1 MQPLRPFSRTRPMPR
16 ALLHPLRITLLR
28 SIVLTLAL
36 LSAPLASAQ
45 APAPNPQMAA
55 AQAGFEA
62 LPEAERKA
70 IQNDLIWAGQFN
82 GAVSGSYGPLTFRA
96 INAFKG
102 ARGPADGVLAPAD
115 RAALARAAQAA
126 RDVAGFRVLADDK
139 TGVQIGIP
147 SKLL

>member
-1 MQPLRPFSRTRPMPR
+1 MLR
-16 ALLHPLRITLLR
+16 ALLHPSRITLLR
-28 SIVLTLAL
+28 SVAVALVLLAP
-36 LSAPLASAQ
+36 SLASAQ
-45 APAPNPQMAA
+45 APAPAAGPSPQMAA

-102 ARGPADGVLAPAD
+102 GRGPADGLLPPAE
-115 RAALARAAQAA
+115 RAALARAAQVA
-126 RDVAGFRVLADDK
+126 RDAAGFKVLADDK

-147 SKLL
+147 KSSCRSAT